1 MPTNRKLDVINNAYE
16 EIRISGLTVSANP
29 ADLVMALNRLETMMA
44 EWYGNRN
51 INIGYNFQDT
61 PTFTAVTNVAIQY
74 YNTMVTNL
82 AVRLLAAFGKD
93 PSQTLAMNAT
103 QSLSATQGQTAL
115 QNARM
120 VQPSRRM
127 PSGSGNTFRWGWG
140 WNRFMIPVALPPAVS
155 ETNNIIQGEIQDKYE
170 DFSAWLGSNTIA
182 SYTIQSTPL
191 LETSNDAIN
200 GTRIDYRV
208 TAPVENSGQGPW
220 QIVLITVTDSI
231 GRINIRPVD
240 YVVIGEIVVTS

>member
-1 MPTNRKLDVINNAYE
+1 MPTNRKLDVINDAYTE
-16 EIRISGLTVSANP
+16 LRISGLTVNP
-29 ADLVMALNRLETMMA
+29 NPSDLVLALNRLESMMA
-44 EWYGNRN
+44 EWFGNRN

-61 PTFTAVTNVAIQY
+61 PTFTAYTNVDRHY
-74 YNTMVTNL
+74 YNTLITNL
-82 AVRLLAAFGKD
+82 AVRLLAAFGKE
-93 PSQTLAMNAT
+93 PSQSLVLNAT
-103 QSLSATQGQTAL
+103 QSLSATVGQTAL
-115 QNARM
+115 LNARM

-140 WNRFMIPVALPPAVS
+140 WNRFAIPVVLPPAVS
-155 ETNNIIQGEIQDKYE
+155 ETNNIIQGEVQDKYE
-170 DFSAWLGSNTIA
+170 DFSAWLGGNTIA

-191 LETSNDAIN
+191 LETSDDEIV
-200 GTRIDYRV
+200 GTRINYRV

-240 YVVIGEIVVTS
+240 YVVAGPILVDN